1 MSKEI
6 TKGLVEKK
14 FNELQEFAKLYN
26 TQAQEQRAKLLNEY
40 RDAFKEDPKSI
51 DMVSIAK
58 EMFYLNGFYQAD
70 IRKMQVQLLEQYSM
84 AKEIFPEMTFNED
97 INTTIGVL
105 KTNLP
110 KQIFVVEE
118 GKFQEI
124 EKGKVEELTADFETK
139 GYYKIFE
146 EQIKKV
152 LNA

>member
-1 MSKEI
+1 MSKEK

-26 TQAQEQRAKLLNEY
+26 TQAQEQRSKLINEY
-40 RDAFKEDPKSI
+40 KDAFKEDPNSI

-84 AKEIFPEMTFNED
+84 AKEIFPEITFNED
-97 INTTIGVL
+97 IETTIGIL

-110 KQIFVVEE
+110 KQIFVVKE

-124 EKGKVEELTADFETK
+124 EKGKVEELTADFENK
-139 GYYKIFE
+139 GYYNLFE
-146 EQIKKV
+146 KQIRQV
-152 LNA
+152 LDA

>member
-1 MSKEI
+1 MSKEK

-26 TQAQEQRAKLLNEY
+26 TQAQEQRSKLINEY
-40 RDAFKEDPKSI
+40 KDAFKEDPNSI

-84 AKEIFPEMTFNED
+84 AKEIFPEITFNED
-97 INTTIGVL
+97 IETTIGIL

-110 KQIFVVEE
+110 KQIFVVKE

-124 EKGKVEELTADFETK
+124 EKGKVEELTADFENK
-139 GYYKIFE
+139 GYYNLFE
-146 EQIKKV
+146 KQVRQV
-152 LNA
+152 LDA

>member
-1 MSKEI
+1 MSKEK

-26 TQAQEQRAKLLNEY
+26 TQAQEQRSKLVNEY
-40 RDAFKEDPKSI
+40 KDAFKEDPNSI

-84 AKEIFPEMTFNED
+84 AKEIFPEITFNED
-97 INTTIGVL
+97 IETTIGIL

-110 KQIFVVEE
+110 KQIFVVKE

-124 EKGKVEELTADFETK
+124 EKGKVEELTADFENK
-139 GYYKIFE
+139 GYYNLFE
-146 EQIKKV
+146 KQIRQV
-152 LNA
+152 LDA